1 MSSVARSPRAVW
13 DHRAVDQSRLTS
25 IPLFSGLGRRELEDL
40 ARCADEVD
48 VPEGKHLVEE
58 GEFGY
63 EFFAIVDGSAE
74 VRHGDE
80 VVAQLGP
87 GDYFGEQALSGDARR
102 NATVIATSPLT
113 ALVMT
118 RSAFRQ
124 MRRDHPA
131 VCDRIEAA
139 VAERGREIAQG

>member
-1 MSSVARSPRAVW
+1 M
-13 DHRAVDQSRLTS
+13 DESRLKS
-25 IPLFSGLGRRELEDL
+25 IPLFSGLGGRELEDL
-40 ARCADEVD
+40 ARYADEVD

-63 EFFAIVDGSAE
+63 EFFAILDGNAE

-80 VVAQLGP
+80 VIAQLGP
-87 GDYFGEQALSGDARR
+87 GDFFGEQALSGDAKR
-102 NATVIATSPLT
+102 NATVAARSALT

-131 VCDRIEAA
+131 VCERIGAEVAA
-139 VAERGREIAQG
+139 RGREIAQG